1 MEYRSLYRK
10 WRPNSFADG
19 FIGQDHVVRTLRN
32 ALLQEKVG
40 HAYLFTGP
48 RGTGKTTAAKV
59 FSKAIN
65 CTGRTEGVADPCNTC
80 PSCERINAGVSLDVL
95 EIDGASNRG
104 IDEIRDLREKVKF
117 APTEGRFKIYIID
130 EVHML
135 TTEAFNAL
143 LKTLEEPPGH
153 VIFIFATTEVHK
165 VPATILSRCQRFDF
179 KRLSTEEIVGRLRMI
194 LSEEERV
201 GEDDAL
207 GMIARRADGGMRDAI
222 SLLEQSLAHA
232 EERVT
237 VADVRAVLGLVEE
250 ERLLDLAEAILQ
262 KKAATALGILEEL
275 RMEGKDLYLLAREA
289 AFYLRD
295 LLLLALP
302 DEAGALVGLDGE
314 LRDRAKALAQSFPVG
329 RLRNATEVLAE
340 TAQTVRRGTEGI
352 LPIEMAIVRLCAEDE
367 TDWLAK
373 IQGLEERLRRLE
385 AGQSPLVAAPT
396 LPRNDQGVH
405 TIPQLTSEKT
415 AVAHKGMGEG
425 EKLSKPGYDNKQTT
439 EESVSASGMPT
450 EPNSTAELDVTERWE
465 DVLQAVKAKKRT
477 VEALLREGTP
487 GAFNGKRWSI
497 RFASQF
503 RFHMENLNQSAT
515 RTLVEEAAA
524 QVLGVPVTVEFVPL
538 EETVGESQPKQA
550 PPSPKEEPK
559 DFLEQSMAI
568 LGGEA
573 KAIEE
578 E

>member
-10 WRPNSFADG
+10 WRPMSFVDG
-19 FIGQDHVVRTLRN
+19 FIGQEHVVRTLRN

-65 CTGRTEGVADPCNTC
+65 CTGHPEGVADPCNVC

-179 KRLSTEEIVGRLRMI
+179 KRLSVEEIAGRLQMI
-194 LSEEERV
+194 LAEEDRV
-201 GEDDAL
+201 GEDDAVR
-207 GMIARRADGGMRDAI
+207 MIARRADGGMRDAI

-232 EERVT
+232 ENT
-237 VADVRAVLGLVEE
+237 MTITDVRAVLGLVEE
-250 ERLLDLAEAILQ
+250 ERLLELSSALIQ
-262 KKAATALGILEEL
+262 KNAATALKILEEL

-302 DEAGALVGLDGE
+302 GEAGALVGLDGD
-314 LRDRAKALAQSFPVG
+314 LREQAQTLVRSVSVS
-329 RLRNATEVLAE
+329 RLRNATEILAE

-352 LPIEMAIVRLCAEDE
+352 LPIEMAIVRICAEDE
-367 TDWLAK
+367 IDWLAK
-373 IQGLEERLRRLE
+373 IKILEERLHRLE
-385 AGQSPLVAAPT
+385 AGQINS
-396 LPRNDQGVH
+396 LPPVS
-405 TIPQLTSEKT
+405 SET
-415 AVAHKGMGEG
+415 Q
-425 EKLSKPGYDNKQTT
+425 SKPSSMATPMDTN
-439 EESVSASGMPT
+439 PT
-450 EPNSTAELDVTERWE
+450 EQPSIAVQTVEPQPVVPIDDVDVTERWE
-465 DVLQAVKAKKRT
+465 EVLQAVKAKKRT
-477 VEALLREGTP
+477 VEALLREGKP
-487 GAFNGKRWSI
+487 GPFDGKRWSI
-497 RFASQF
+497 QFASQF
-503 RFHMENLNQSAT
+503 RFHMENLNQTAT
-515 RTLVEEAAA
+515 RTMVEEAAA
-524 QVLGVPVTVEFVPL
+524 QVLGVPIVVEFVPL
-538 EETVGESQPKQA
+538 EETAAAKPRTKQEA
-550 PPSPKEEPK
+550 PPSEEGQG
-559 DFLEQSMAI
+559 DFLERSMAI
-568 LGGEA
+568 FGGEA

-578 E
+578 DNE